1 MNCKHE
7 FSPLDYSNCA
17 TCLKCKKCRTEID
30 LESQLTA
37 ARDEL
42 AAEREKREQAKTDT
56 FAGQTWVTFD
66 EHMKAL
72 KKIKRGIDIE
82 QVLEEFSK
90 NMTAKLLHPVI
101 KAIQSAAIMPYNN
114 DQDIQRYKELY
125 LDKSSKVADH
135 IIK

>member
-1 MNCKHE
+1 MKRH
-7 FSPLDYSNCA
+7 
-17 TCLKCKKCRTEID
+17 TLKFKNVEVF
-30 LESQLTA
+30 
-37 ARDEL
+37 DEWAIM
-42 AAEREKREQAKTDT
+42 AAEFEKQ
-56 FAGQTWVTFD
+56 
-66 EHMKAL
+66 KAL
-72 KKIKRGIDIE
+72 EKIKRGIDIE